1 MRDQVFIR
9 NHIKDQLEEHV
20 LQQFPHECCGLVAGE
35 KMFNISAIFPLGN
48 SSLSQDRFVIDEEE
62 FYSVGLKVISK
73 QLVILGIYHSHPNAE
88 PVLSEEDIKGMTFPG
103 ISLILGITDKIE
115 WAAYFIDREVYAP
128 LGIVWC
134 P

>member
-1 MRDQVFIR
+1 
-9 NHIKDQLEEHV
+9 
-20 LQQFPHECCGLVAGE
+20 
-35 KMFNISAIFPLGN
+35 MFNISAIFPLGN